1 MNIKHVGPRLSED
14 NYLWGYFDFHKF
26 LSLVIEESIFFSR
39 MDKMED
45 VNEGISLNQLLLKYG
60 AEVERLQAKTNK
72 ENSKRTE
79 MPLNIRQQKYFI
91 SCWLI
96 HHRESVAMWNAYSDE
111 NGIALKFKS
120 SDLINAI
127 SKNTNSTNENSK
139 MKTLYHGRIAYKDF
153 FNPNDRLNL
162 KDEVPIIGFQKDL
175 SFEHE
180 KEYRFLIKQDT
191 HNFKDEDIPFIKMKI
206 EQFKKL
212 KFDLIFHPK
221 MEPWKKENIKS
232 VVMSFG
238 ANNITIKDSELELK
252 QW

>member
-1 MNIKHVGPRLSED
+1 MNIKNVGTKLTEN

-60 AEVERLQAKTNK
+60 ADVERMKAKSNK

-79 MPLNIRQQKYFI
+79 MPLETRQKKYFI

-96 HHRESVAMWNAYSDE
+96 HHRESVAMWNAYSNE
-111 NGIALKFKS
+111 NGIALKFKA
-120 SDLINAI
+120 SDLITTI
-127 SKNTNSTNENSK
+127 SENTINTNQNEK

-153 FNPNDRLNL
+153 FNPDDRMNL

-191 HNFKDEDIPFIKMKI
+191 HSFKEDDIPFVKMKI
-206 EQFKKL
+206 QNFKKL

-221 MEPWKKENIKS
+221 MEPWKKENIKNVIKALVS
-232 VVMSFG
+232 K
-238 ANNITIKDSELELK
+238 NISIKDSELNLK

>member
-1 MNIKHVGPRLSED
+1 MIIKPVGTKLTEN

-26 LSLVIEESIFFSR
+26 LSFVFEESIFFSR

-60 AEVERLQAKTNK
+60 ADLERMNAKTNK

-79 MPLNIRQQKYFI
+79 MPIEIRQKKYFI
-91 SCWLI
+91 SCWLV

-111 NGIALKFKS
+111 NGIALKFKA
-120 SDLINAI
+120 SDLIT
-127 SKNTNSTNENSK
+127 SVSENTKQTNNNEK
-139 MKTLYHGRIAYKDF
+139 MKSLYHGLIVYRDF
-153 FNPNDRLNL
+153 FNPDDRINL
-162 KDEVPIIGFQKDL
+162 KDEVKIIGFQKDI

-180 KEYRFLIKQDT
+180 KEYRFLIKQDI
-191 HNFKDEDIPFIKMKI
+191 HNFKEDDIPFVKMKI
-206 EQFKKL
+206 EKFKEL

-232 VVMSFG
+232 VIKALGSES
-238 ANNITIKDSELELK
+238 ITIKDSELNLK

>member
-1 MNIKHVGPRLSED
+1 MEINQVGIKITEN

-26 LSLVIEESIFFSR
+26 LSLFIEESIFFSR

-60 AEVERLQAKTNK
+60 EEVEIINANK
-72 ENSKRTE
+72 NKLNSKRSE
-79 MPLNIRQQKYFI
+79 MPLKIRQQKYFI
-91 SCWLI
+91 SCWLT

-111 NGIALKFKS
+111 NGIALKFKA

-127 SKNTNSTNENSK
+127 VENTNNTNENKK
-139 MKTLYHGRIAYKDF
+139 MKTLYHGKISYKDF
-153 FNPNDRLNL
+153 FNPSDRMKL
-162 KDEVPIIGFQKDL
+162 KDEVRIIGFQKDL

-180 KEYRFLIKQDT
+180 KEYRFLIKQNT
-191 HNFKDEDIPFIKMKI
+191 HKFKEDDIPFVKMKI
-206 EQFKKL
+206 EEFKKL
-212 KFDLIFHPK
+212 KFDFIFHPK

-232 VVMSFG
+232 VINALGSKS
-238 ANNITIKDSELELK
+238 ITVKDSELDLK

>member
-1 MNIKHVGPRLSED
+1 MNIKNVGTKLTEN

-45 VNEGISLNQLLLKYG
+45 MNEGISLNQLLLKYG
-60 AEVERLQAKTNK
+60 ADVERMKAKSNK
-72 ENSKRTE
+72 ANSKRTE
-79 MPLNIRQQKYFI
+79 MLLETRQKKYFI

-111 NGIALKFKS
+111 NGIALKFKA
-120 SDLINAI
+120 SDLITTI
-127 SKNTNSTNENSK
+127 SENTINTNQNEK

-153 FNPNDRLNL
+153 FNPDDRMNL

-175 SFEHE
+175 SFVHE

-191 HNFKDEDIPFIKMKI
+191 HSFKEDDIPFVKMKI
-206 EQFKKL
+206 QNFKKL

-232 VVMSFG
+232 VIKALGSKS
-238 ANNITIKDSELELK
+238 ITIKDSELKLK

>member
-1 MNIKHVGPRLSED
+1 MNIKNVGTKLTEN

-45 VNEGISLNQLLLKYG
+45 MNEGISLNQLLLKYG
-60 AEVERLQAKTNK
+60 ADVERMKAKNNK
-72 ENSKRTE
+72 ENSKSTE
-79 MPLNIRQQKYFI
+79 MPLENRQKKYFI

-96 HHRESVAMWNAYSDE
+96 HHRESVAMWNTYSDE
-111 NGIALKFKS
+111 NGIALKFKA
-120 SDLINAI
+120 SDLITTI
-127 SKNTNSTNENSK
+127 SENTIKTNQNEK

-153 FNPNDRLNL
+153 FNPVDRRNL
-162 KDEVPIIGFQKDL
+162 KDEVKDIGFHKDI

-191 HNFKDEDIPFIKMKI
+191 HNFKEDDIPFVKMKI
-206 EQFKKL
+206 QKFKKL

-232 VVMSFG
+232 VIKALGSKS
-238 ANNITIKDSELELK
+238 ITVKDSELKLN

>member
-1 MNIKHVGPRLSED
+1 MNIKNVGTKLTEN

-26 LSLVIEESIFFSR
+26 LSLFIEESIFFSR

-60 AEVERLQAKTNK
+60 ADVERMKAKSNK

-79 MPLNIRQQKYFI
+79 MPLETRQKKYFI

-111 NGIALKFKS
+111 NGIALKFKA
-120 SDLINAI
+120 SDLITTI
-127 SKNTNSTNENSK
+127 SENTKNTKVNEK

-153 FNPNDRLNL
+153 FNPDDRMNL
-162 KDEVPIIGFQKDL
+162 KDEVKIIGFQKDI

-191 HNFKDEDIPFIKMKI
+191 HNFKEDDIPFVKMKI
-206 EQFKKL
+206 QKFKKL

-232 VVMSFG
+232 VIKALGSKS
-238 ANNITIKDSELELK
+238 ITIKDSELNLK